1 MAHLEKINKNIFRAY
16 DIRGIYPSDFNEE
29 AAYKIG
35 TALAHKIKSYPK
47 AVVGMDGRLSN
58 SVIKKSLIN
67 GLMDNGVEVT
77 DCGMLPTPMLY
88 FATKHLNIPNGFMV
102 TGSHNPR
109 DYNGIKM
116 VINDNPMFD
125 KEIYSL
131 RDFILERSIEYKIN
145 DNKPKLYK
153 NILSDYIN
161 RIKKDIYIETKKRFI
176 VDCMNGIAGNVIKDI
191 LDAYGINAEFINDN
205 VDGNFPNC
213 SPDPTKEINLE
224 SLKKKIQKSQADYGV
239 AFDGDGDRLVI
250 VKKDGSLIWPDELMI
265 LFSSSILSRKQKS
278 KIVFDV
284 KCTRNLKYSIEKM
297 NGIAIESRTGHSY
310 IKQMIKEKKADLG
323 GELSGHIF
331 FNDKWYGFDD
341 GIYVFLRFLEILSS
355 EAHIL
360 DKLSNLPQT
369 FSTSEIEIEFPNN
382 DHFIFMSELTHK
394 TSLDNYAVSNLD
406 GIKISNNESWGLVRA
421 SNTSPKIT
429 LRFESLSLT
438 GLKSIQNDIKNAIL
452 KINNTL
458 DLPF

>member
-1 MAHLEKINKNIFRAY
+1 
-16 DIRGIYPSDFNEE
+16 
-29 AAYKIG
+29 
-35 TALAHKIKSYPK
+35 
-47 AVVGMDGRLSN
+47 
-58 SVIKKSLIN
+58 
-67 GLMDNGVEVT
+67 
-77 DCGMLPTPMLY
+77 
-88 FATKHLNIPNGFMV
+88 
-102 TGSHNPR
+102 
-109 DYNGIKM
+109 
-116 VINDNPMFD
+116 
-125 KEIYSL
+125 
-131 RDFILERSIEYKIN
+131 
-145 DNKPKLYK
+145 
-153 NILSDYIN
+153 
-161 RIKKDIYIETKKRFI
+161 
-176 VDCMNGIAGNVIKDI
+176 
-191 LDAYGINAEFINDN
+191 
-205 VDGNFPNC
+205 
-213 SPDPTKEINLE
+213 
-224 SLKKKIQKSQADYGV
+224 
-239 AFDGDGDRLVI
+239 
-250 VKKDGSLIWPDELMI
+250 MI

-394 TSLDNYAVSNLD
+394 TSMDNYAVSNLD
-406 GIKISNNESWGLVRA
+406 GIKISNSESWGLVRA

-429 LRFESLSLT
+429 LRFESLSLA